1 MKAIT
6 LVLCILALLGSAA
19 SGYFWW
25 QVGDTKKQ
33 LESKLQAETAAGAAL
48 REDLA
53 KANAARTAV
62 QADLTRSDSDLGD
75 AKSRLTAAEA
85 RTIQVAREVESL
97 KTAVSEKESAE
108 KKLTADLDTL
118 RRELVQTRLTSQT
131 GSPEELEKY
140 KQTIATLEAQV
151 IQLQS
156 SVSNASSG
164 TSAGTGTSTGASTG
178 ESSSNAVQPQLS
190 ARTAAA
196 EVAKVGR
203 KNAFVI
209 LDLGTAD
216 GIIVGN
222 KFKITRDG
230 ETIAESVISEVTQ
243 GYAIAQ
249 VVPSSIK
256 SALTTGDTA
265 TFTK

>member
-53 KANAARTAV
+53 KANSARTAV

-97 KTAVSEKESAE
+97 KTAVAEKESAE

-131 GSPEELEKY
+131 GSPEELEKF

-156 SVSNASSG
+156 SASHTSSG
-164 TSAGTGTSTGASTG
+164 TSTGTTTGTSSG
-178 ESSSNAVQPQLS
+178 ESSSNVVQPELS

-222 KFKITRDG
+222 KFLITRDG
-230 ETIAESVISEVTQ
+230 ETIAESVISEVTE

>member
-6 LVLCILALLGSAA
+6 LVLCIPALLGSAA

-97 KTAVSEKESAE
+97 KTAVAEKESAE

-156 SVSNASSG
+156 SASHASS
-164 TSAGTGTSTGASTG
+164 GTGTSTGTSSG
-178 ESSSNAVQPQLS
+178 ESSSNVVQPELS

-196 EVAKVGR
+196 EVVKVGR

-222 KFKITRDG
+222 KFNITRDG
-230 ETIAESVISEVTQ
+230 ETIAESVISEVTE

-249 VVPSSIK
+249 IAPSSIK
-256 SALTTGDTA
+256 SALTAGDTA